1 MIYVCY
7 SLPST
12 FSFVREVILA
22 SRKDINQHVIFTDT
36 WGIFYFDGL
45 RFVICETFSYRITY
59 YRCTSH
65 PFGWGWV
72 QVRSMIGCCFFVSSF
87 LTDFDQTTVTPP
99 THRQYR
105 QNDDVTDRHVRILV
119 HHPWCLK
126 NGVIKRNP
134 TNCSRFWFRR
144 GLQLCRTMI
153 HRSK

>member
-45 RFVICETFSYRITY
+45 RFVICETFPTVLPMHV
-59 YRCTSH
+59 T
-65 PFGWGWV
+65 P
-72 QVRSMIGCCFFVSSF
+72 VRMRLGASTFDDWLLFFFVSKF

-99 THRQYR
+99 TQRQYR

-119 HHPWCLK
+119 HHP
-126 NGVIKRNP
+126 
-134 TNCSRFWFRR
+134 
-144 GLQLCRTMI
+144 
-153 HRSK
+153 